1 MAQHFLLSAKART
14 LDLAE
19 VLGMSEEDARA
30 RFTELVWADTG
41 GEPVC
46 HVCGSLDALVL
57 REGQKW
63 KCRGCSTQFT
73 ATSGNVFK
81 GRKLSFRKLLAVIA
95 LFANGVNGVAACRM
109 ARELK
114 VAYKSAFVLLH
125 KIRDVMGQDA
135 EAVTLGGVVEMDG
148 AIFGGS
154 MPRLPN
160 SKALWDEY
168 KAKNKIAARKRRK
181 LIVVMRE
188 RQSEDPDAIARIRT
202 FLLRKE
208 GDAVE
213 IARQIVRPGTV
224 VHADGSHQWEPL
236 HLSFETMRI
245 NHSEHFSKD
254 GACTNQAESFFGRM
268 RTAERGVH
276 RHISGAHMAR
286 YAMELGWREQ
296 YRRKSNGD
304 QFEMI
309 LTSAG
314 RARPTSSFKGY
325 WRKRADNDTEDVIKA
340 LTA

>member
-19 VLGMSEEDARA
+19 VLGMSEEDART
-30 RFTELVWADTG
+30 RFTELVWSESG
-41 GEPVC
+41 GKPVC
-46 HVCGSLDALVL
+46 HVCGSLDALML

-114 VAYKSAFVLLH
+114 LAYKSAFVLLH
-125 KIRDVMGQDA
+125 KIREAMGADD
-135 EAVTLGGVVEMDG
+135 EAALLGGVVEIDG
-148 AIFGGS
+148 AVFGGS
-154 MPRLPN
+154 LPRLPN
-160 SKALWDEY
+160 SKALWDEFR
-168 KAKNKIAARKRRK
+168 AKNKVAARRRRK

-188 RQSEDPDAIARIRT
+188 RQGIDPNVPAKVRT
-202 FLLRKE
+202 FLLGKE

-213 IARQIVRPGTV
+213 IARRKVRPGSV
-224 VHADGSHQWEPL
+224 MHADLASQWEPL
-236 HLSFETMRI
+236 HLYFDTKRI

-254 GACTNQAESFFGRM
+254 GACTNHAESFFSRM

-276 RHISGAHMAR
+276 KHISGAHISR

-296 YRRKSNGD
+296 YRRASNGD
-304 QFEMI
+304 QFDR
-309 LTSAG
+309 LVGTCG
-314 RARPTSSFKGY
+314 RTKPLGTFRGY
-325 WRKRADNDTEDVIKA
+325 WRKRAANDDPFA
-340 LTA
+340 FAA

>member
-14 LDLAE
+14 LDLSE
-19 VLGMSEEDARA
+19 VLGMSEDDARA
-30 RFTELVWADTG
+30 RFTGLVWADTG
-41 GEPVC
+41 GAPVC
-46 HVCGSLDALVL
+46 HVCGGLDVTVL
-57 REGQKW
+57 QAGCKW
-63 KCRGCSTQFT
+63 TCRGCKTQFT

-81 GRKLSFRKLLAVIA
+81 SHKLSFRKILGVVA

-109 ARELK
+109 ARELRI
-114 VAYKSAFVLLH
+114 AYKTAFVLLH

-135 EAVTLGGVVEMDG
+135 EAATLGGVVEMDG
-148 AIFGGS
+148 AVFGGS

-188 RQSEDPDAIARIRT
+188 RQSDDPDAVARIRT

-224 VHADGSHQWEPL
+224 VHADGNTQWEPL
-236 HLSFETMRI
+236 HLDFETKRI

-309 LTSAG
+309 ITSSG
-314 RARPTSSFKGY
+314 RAKPSEAFKGY
-325 WRKRADNDTEDVIKA
+325 WRKRAANDTDDVIRA
-340 LTA
+340 LTG